1 MNTQTLISNLNL
13 EDETDRS
20 YAAEDLGYTGSV
32 EAITPL
38 IERLTVET
46 SLMVRDTIFSALDRI
61 DNPEV
66 IRQVAALLDSDDA
79 FLRNQAVALLQRKG
93 GASAE
98 VLLLKMND
106 PDPDVRKFVL
116 DAAAGISSAL
126 VDPIFA
132 AAMRDQDVNIV
143 IAALEHVGERRM
155 FAFKTDVEQ
164 LFLDG
169 TEPMLVC
176 SAFSALLQIGDAA
189 SWQCILRRYPT
200 AASVPGWEL
209 GWWIR
214 ALGEFG
220 AVGEIEVFH
229 EFLQSHDGKGRR
241 DTIDALERFQAR
253 YGRVGITGEFWEVLR
268 AMVPACS
275 ASEEKLQLLRVFGG
289 FDAPPAIGDY
299 LLGLLEGDDRLTKL
313 AAIEALKRLRR
324 PDLTTRLRERL
335 GIEAD
340 AEVIAAL
347 EECEGKSR

>member
-1 MNTQTLISNLNL
+1 MNTQTLISNLTL

-20 YAAEDLGYTGSV
+20 YAAEDLGYTGSA

-93 GASAE
+93 GASTG
-98 VLLLKMND
+98 VLLSKMND
-106 PDPDVRKFVL
+106 IDPDVRKFVL

-132 AAMRDQDVNIV
+132 AAMRDQDVNVV
-143 IAALEHVGERRM
+143 IAALEHVGGRRM
-155 FAFKTDVEQ
+155 VAFKTDVEK

-176 SAFSALLQIGDAA
+176 SAFSTLLEIGDTD

-220 AVGEIEVFH
+220 AAGEIEVFH
-229 EFLQSHDGKGRR
+229 EFLQSHDGKVNR

-253 YGRVGITGEFWEVLR
+253 HGRLSITGEFWSLLR
-268 AMVPACS
+268 EMVPVSA
-275 ASEEKLQLLRVFGG
+275 ASEDKLQLLRVFGG

-299 LLGLLEGDDRLTKL
+299 LLGLLEEDDRLTKL
-313 AAIEALKRLRR
+313 AAIEALKCLCR
-324 PDLTTRLRERL
+324 PDLMARLRARREV
-335 GIEAD
+335 ETD
-340 AEVIAAL
+340 PEVIEAL
-347 EECEGKSR
+347 EECEGNS